1 MADFAKESSI
11 LITCPK
17 NITPVLARE
26 VEELGYQITNTG
38 FAFVEINGSLNDCMR
53 LNLWLRTAH
62 KVLYKL
68 KDFMALGPDLLYDN
82 LKLINWEDYISE
94 DGYFTVTSKVLNDR
108 IRDTRFANLRVKDAI
123 VDRIS
128 DKKGKRPDT
137 GPDKSQSVVF
147 LHWENEKASVF
158 LDTSGETIAK
168 HGYRKLPHKAPMQ
181 ETLAAAVVLAS
192 RWQQG
197 TTFIN
202 PMCGSGTLAIEAA
215 LIATNTAPG
224 LLRDNFGFM
233 HIEGFPMFDWR
244 AIRESAENEEK
255 KLEGQFILS
264 DIDPKAVQAARKNA
278 QLAGF
283 ENFFEFEVCP
293 FEKTEIP
300 QENKGIVIVNPEYG
314 ERLGDVESS
323 GPLYTAIGDFFKQE
337 CKGYTGYIF
346 TGNPELAK
354 KIGLRPKRKI
364 PFYNGPIE
372 SRLLEF
378 ELYEGSKKAKY
389 NL

>member
-11 LITCPK
+11 VITCPK

-94 DGYFTVTSKVLNDR
+94 EGYFTVTSKVLNDK

-128 DKKGKRPDT
+128 DKKGQRPDT
-137 GPDKSQSVVF
+137 GPDKSQTVVF
-147 LHWENEKASVF
+147 LHWEKEKASVF

-244 AIRESAENEEK
+244 AIREKAEKEEK
-255 KLEGQFILS
+255 QLEGRFILS
-264 DIDPKAVQAARKNA
+264 DIDPIAVQAARKNA
-278 QLAGF
+278 RLAGF
-283 ENFFEFEVCP
+283 ESFFEFEVCP

-323 GPLYTAIGDFFKQE
+323 GPLYAAIGDFFKQE

-354 KIGLRPKRKI
+354 KIGLKPKRKI